1 VPWNAIV
8 CSIIDLSGLGLSGIG
23 LVRLSEQMARALEIG
38 RCVDLHSEPVGLD
51 QADRDMHSGLE
62 RAQLLEM
69 FALFEHAARQPDKA
83 L

>member
-1 VPWNAIV
+1 VA
-8 CSIIDLSGLGLSGIG
+8 C
-23 LVRLSEQMARALEIG
+23 ALEIG
-38 RCVDLHSEPVGLD
+38 RCIDLHPEPAGLD